1 MRLPR
6 PVVRALLRGLVQPVM
21 CQDRLPVALRRRWLD
36 VLAAAST
43 RPLPGTRVTTTV
55 LAGRP
60 CEVVTAAGAG
70 AGGGAVLHLHGGG
83 FTTGSPRVYR
93 ALASHLSAAVGAPV
107 HVLDYRL
114 APEHPYP
121 AGLQDCVAAV
131 RALAATGPVVVSGDS
146 AGGNLALAL
155 TLALQRE
162 GGPTPV
168 ALALQSP
175 VTDLTLGR
183 ALAASRTDPVLTL
196 DWLRANARDYAPGV
210 DLSDPLLSPLHA
222 DGAALAGLPPVLVHV
237 AEQDL
242 LHDEGVL
249 LAERLRD
256 AGVAVELVEHPGLW
270 HVHHVQAGQLRAAD
284 DSLAAVG
291 AWLRPHL
298 LAAAA
303 PAPRAASYR
312 PPRGQGSRS

>member
-6 PVVRALLRGLVQPVM
+6 PVLRATVRVLVRPVM
-21 CQDRLPVALRRRWLD
+21 CEDRLPVGLRRRWLD
-36 VLAAAST
+36 LLAATSA
-43 RPLPGTRVTTTV
+43 RPLAGTRVTPAV
-55 LAGRP
+55 LGGRP
-60 CEVVTAAGAG
+60 CEVVTAAGASG
-70 AGGGAVLHLHGGG
+70 RGAVLHLHGGG

-121 AGLQDCVAAV
+121 AALQDCVAAV
-131 RALAATGPVVVSGDS
+131 RELAAGGPVVVSGDS

-162 GGPTPV
+162 GGPTPA

-175 VTDLTLGR
+175 VTDLTLCHVLATRR
-183 ALAASRTDPVLTL
+183 ADPVLTV
-196 DWLRANARDYAPGV
+196 DWLRANARDYAPDA
-210 DLSDPLLSPLHA
+210 DLSDPLLSPVHA
-222 DGAALAGLPPVLVHV
+222 AAAELASLPPVLVHV

-249 LAERLRD
+249 LAERLRA
-256 AGVAVELVEHPGLW
+256 AGVTVDLVEHPGLW
-270 HVHHVQAGQLRAAD
+270 HVHHVQAGQLHAAD
-284 DSLAAVG
+284 ESLAAVG

-298 LAAAA
+298 LAA
-303 PAPRAASYR
+303 SYE
-312 PPRGQGSRS
+312 PPRGHGGAS

>member
-6 PVVRALLRGLVQPVM
+6 PVVRAVVRGLVQSVM

-43 RPLPGTRVTTTV
+43 RPLPGTRVTASV

-60 CEVVTAAGAG
+60 CEVVTGPGADGG
-70 AGGGAVLHLHGGG
+70 AAVLHLHGGG

-93 ALASHLSAAVGAPV
+93 ALASHLSAAVGVPV

-131 RALAATGPVVVSGDS
+131 RELAARGPVVVSGDS

-162 GGPTPV
+162 GGPTPA

-175 VTDLTLGR
+175 VTDLTHAC
-183 ALAASRTDPVLTL
+183 ALASRRADPVLTAA
-196 DWLRANARDYAPGV
+196 WLRANARDYAPSA

-222 DGAALAGLPPVLVHV
+222 DPAELALLPPVLVHV

-249 LAERLRD
+249 LAERLRA

-270 HVHHVQAGQLRAAD
+270 HVHHAQAGTLRAAD
-284 DSLAAVG
+284 ESLAAIG
-291 AWLRPHL
+291 GWLHQHL
-298 LAAAA
+298 SAT
-303 PAPRAASYR
+303 SCE
-312 PPRGQGSRS
+312 PPRGQGTRS